1 MFPKGLKQQVL
12 KVSNPKDD
20 HCHSFIPCQCHWYQI
35 RHLIFVI
42 SPQLVRLWSSYDIRT
57 ITTRV
62 ILVVHTFRVASV
74 LELNFNAEVGHS
86 NFCYQNLLLEIIPDK
101 LKRRGV
107 SFRQVLRQKFP

>member
-20 HCHSFIPCQCHWYQI
+20 HCHSFHVNVIGIKI